1 MTINKFHS
9 RVIDLF
15 QLSHVTNLALSPVGT
30 IHLLSSTVIHRLL
43 LFLELTNALTNRHA
57 VRYGARHILT
67 LARVN
72 LKQSPDSLAHVATT
86 SRLDLTLGSV
96 FQKTLHLGAIGRR
109 ALGRGT
115 RGGVEK

>member
-1 MTINKFHS
+1 MTTNKFHS
-9 RVIDLF
+9 RVIDQF
-15 QLSHVTNLALSPVGT
+15 HVTNLALSPVGT
-30 IHLLSSTVIHRLL
+30 IHLLSSTVVHCLL

-96 FQKTLHLGAIGRR
+96 FQKTLHLGAIGRG
-109 ALGRGT
+109 ALGRGAC
-115 RGGVEK
+115 GGVKK